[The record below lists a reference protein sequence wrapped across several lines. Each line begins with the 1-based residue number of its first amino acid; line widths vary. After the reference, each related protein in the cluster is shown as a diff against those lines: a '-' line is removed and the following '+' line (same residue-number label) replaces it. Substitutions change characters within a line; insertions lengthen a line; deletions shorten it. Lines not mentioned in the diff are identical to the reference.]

1 MRLMRSNKLTR
12 PNRFYRGIAIFFLLF
27 TVFDL
32 ASAWPCQE
40 DGLENF
46 SAAQQT
52 DPAFRSV
59 TFIESPSSDQ
69 PDHQPNSGLEE
80 HDCFCCCTHV
90 APVEVV
96 RITNL
101 NVLAAAIPW
110 NLINLPTA
118 PIQGTDHP
126 PRLA

>member
-1 MRLMRSNKLTR
+1 MQLLRYDNLTR

-27 TVFDL
+27 TAFDL

-40 DGLENF
+40 DGLEN
-46 SAAQQT
+46 SSVTQQS
-52 DPAFRSV
+52 DRAFRSV
-59 TFIESPSSDQ
+59 TFFESPSSDQ
-69 PDHQPNSGLEE
+69 PNHQPNSGLEE

-90 APVEVV
+90 APVDIV

-101 NVLAAAIPW
+101 SVPAAAIPR
-110 NLINLPTA
+110 NIISLPIA
-118 PIQGTDHP
+118 PTQGTDHP